1 MVYLPTEEERNSG
14 KIIQPLDRERIYKMV
29 SCTGNRLFLVP
40 YMVASSIYDKN
51 EYTSLNKVEL
61 SDDKI
66 SIKEWCIPI
75 EVDRLGNISI
85 QNY

>member
-1 MVYLPTEEERNSG
+1 
-14 KIIQPLDRERIYKMV
+14 
-29 SCTGNRLFLVP
+29 
-40 YMVASSIYDKN
+40 MVASPIYDKK
-51 EYTSLNKVEL
+51 EYISLNKVEL

-85 QNY
+85 KTVLNTNLML